1 MTIETLGTA
10 QYPKNDQNPQSL
22 LLGGIGSKSGFFN
35 TERCFPSACGTSSFF
50 KIFNNLI
57 CILHKDCNRTYAWSV
72 CQRNKDPS
80 MWGQNAVYILHTA
93 EIHLITIR
101 AASSDKNNTKS
112 TDCCIQIRSFTC
124 LSFVKF
130 GINPLLHV
138 QLPFFV
144 LGAAYQC

>member
-1 MTIETLGTA
+1 
-10 QYPKNDQNPQSL
+10 
-22 LLGGIGSKSGFFN
+22 
-35 TERCFPSACGTSSFF
+35 
-50 KIFNNLI
+50 
-57 CILHKDCNRTYAWSV
+57 
-72 CQRNKDPS
+72 

-144 LGAAYQC
+144 LGAAYQCQYMIGYSLNCVGKKQGKQIAVYELARESPLEKDKREAKLVDELCGEFICTYGDIAQ